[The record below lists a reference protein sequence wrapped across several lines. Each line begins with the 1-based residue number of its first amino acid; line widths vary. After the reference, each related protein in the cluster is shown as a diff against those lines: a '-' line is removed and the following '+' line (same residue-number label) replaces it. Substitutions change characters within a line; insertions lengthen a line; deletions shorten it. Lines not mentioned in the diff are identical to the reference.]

1 MADLHV
7 EIPDPLDS
15 KFRQAIARHLGG
27 KKGDL
32 GRAIEEAVEDWIKK
46 VEHSK

>member
-7 EIPDPLDS
+7 EVPDPLDS

-32 GRAIEEAVEDWIKK
+32 AKAVIEALELWIKQK
-46 VEHSK
+46 S